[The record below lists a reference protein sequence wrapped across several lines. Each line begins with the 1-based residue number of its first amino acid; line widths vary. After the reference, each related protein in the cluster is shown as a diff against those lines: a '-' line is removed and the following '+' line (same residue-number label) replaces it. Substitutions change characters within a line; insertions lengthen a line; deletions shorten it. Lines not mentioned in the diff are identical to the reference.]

1 MMFDDF
7 WNKLADCTD
16 LLMIFGTNF
25 NSWAEF
31 QDPHEEN
38 LQSTGHGS
46 SLHPSLSV
54 LFPTCRESQTLTT
67 CRSYRSFSK
76 QVIAVIYHFSSMFIH
91 FLSPISF
98 DEAHK
103 VVHRFS
109 PLASA
114 EQKAKHQEIEAQH
127 STDSPVCTIHEHSW
141 PWHSTYFPK
150 QIRSALLD
158 SGVCANGTI
167 TGHRAGT
174 PFLANKIVDISNM

>member
-54 LFPTCRESQTLTT
+54 LFPTCRESQMLTNF
-67 CRSYRSFSK
+67 RSYRSFSK
-76 QVIAVIYHFSSMFIH
+76 QVIAVIYHFHPFFIH

-103 VVHRFS
+103 VVHRFY

-127 STDSPVCTIHEHSW
+127 STDS
-141 PWHSTYFPK
+141 YFPK